1 MFYNFQI
8 VIFKIN
14 NILTRNVLLTP
25 DLKDIK
31 KEKNY

>member
-31 KEKNY
+31 KEKN